1 MFFLTTILVGG
12 LTLGAYTLFVIKTAQ
27 PIDPTKISDMLDDS
41 SFIYDSQGNLLEKI
55 AGVENRTIVPMEQ
68 IPQDLKNAVISI
80 EDDNGTEE
88 TKRPVKKRPKKKDK
102 PGKPQEELSQQ
113 DSPAQQQ
120 ASIEN
125 EPNLNIKDMSQMDE

>member
-1 MFFLTTILVGG
+1 MGKQEEAPVQELRPHHRFSLEDG
-12 LTLGAYTLFVIKTAQ
+12 
-27 PIDPTKISDMLDDS
+27 
-41 SFIYDSQGNLLEKI
+41 YDELCRQGENAAI
-55 AGVENRTIVPMEQ
+55 A
-68 IPQDLKNAVISI
+68 I

-102 PGKPQEELSQQ
+102 PGKPQEEPSQQ

-125 EPNLNIKDMSQMDE
+125 EPSLNIKDMSQMDE